1 MQAMT
6 SRKISKWP
14 VPENR
19 ICVHVVPTEDGWRV
33 RREGADRATGV
44 YRTQAEAT
52 EAAQS
57 VLRRSGGEVRVQGRD
72 GRIRESMTLGRE
84 SMARIA
90 AVEGIHLSAESKRT
104 LADLDRAGASGDE
117 RRRSIARQ
125 FGKKA

>member
-1 MQAMT
+1 MT
-6 SRKISKWP
+6 SRTISRSP
-14 VPENR
+14 VAKAR
-19 ICVHVVPTEDGWRV
+19 ICVHVVPTDGGWQV
-33 RREGADRATGV
+33 SREGADRAAGV
-44 YRTQAEAT
+44 YRTQTEAT
-52 EAAQS
+52 EAAQF

-104 LADLDRAGASGDE
+104 LADLDRVGASGEE

-125 FGKKA
+125 FGKKI

>member
-1 MQAMT
+1 MT
-6 SRKISKWP
+6 SRNISMSP
-14 VPENR
+14 VTKGR
-19 ICVHVVPTEDGWRV
+19 TCVHVVPTEDGWLV
-33 RREGADRATGV
+33 RRDGADRATGV

-72 GRIRESMTLGRE
+72 GRIRESMTVGRE

-90 AVEGIHLSAESKRT
+90 AVEGIHLSAEAKRT
-104 LADLDRAGASGDE
+104 LADFDRAGASGDE

>member
-1 MQAMT
+1 MA
-6 SRKISKWP
+6 SRNIPKSPLAKAWM
-14 VPENR
+14 R
-19 ICVHVVPTEDGWRV
+19 VHVVPTDGGWQV
-33 RREGADRATGV
+33 RRDGADRATGV
-44 YRTQAEAT
+44 YRTQTEAT

-90 AVEGIHLSAESKRT
+90 AVEGIYLSAEAKRT
-104 LADLDRAGASGDE
+104 LAELDRAGASGDE

-125 FGKKA
+125 FGKKV

>member
-1 MQAMT
+1 MT
-6 SRKISKWP
+6 SRTISTSP
-14 VPENR
+14 VTKGR
-19 ICVHVVPTEDGWRV
+19 TRVHAVPTEDGWQVTRD
-33 RREGADRATGV
+33 GADRATGV
-44 YRTQAEAT
+44 YRTQTEAT

-57 VLRRSGGEVRVQGRD
+57 VLRRSGGEVRVQCRD

-90 AVEGIHLSAESKRT
+90 AVEGIHLSAEAKRT
-104 LADLDRAGASGDE
+104 LADLDRAGASGEE

>member
-1 MQAMT
+1 MQSMT
-6 SRKISKWP
+6 SRDISKSL
-14 VPENR
+14 VTKGR
-19 ICVHVVPTEDGWRV
+19 TRVHVMPVADGWQV
-33 RREGADRATGV
+33 RRVGADRATGI

-72 GRIRESMTLGRE
+72 GRIRKSMTLGRE

-104 LADLDRAGASGDE
+104 FADLDRAGASGEE

-125 FGKKA
+125 FGKKV